1 MIGTLPVYAQATLEY
16 RLALDAASVWL
27 ARSIPVGLRCEQPA
41 LENECRQR
49 LPVVQIPPWQSLLW
63 LEPQDPSWR
72 PALDGL
78 AIHLL
83 PGARLAVLLSLPSAR
98 RLPGFQAWGG
108 DPLGVHLGGWKR
120 LQQEL
125 AAQGFTIDAAR
136 AFNGGQ
142 SVFWSTSSRVARLLH
157 RFALAGRLEFNA
169 RLHYLQP
176 LTASWLST
184 CALLLAHRP

>member
-1 MIGTLPVYAQATLEY
+1 MIGTLPVYAMASLEY
-16 RLALDAASVWL
+16 RLAIDAASVWL

-41 LENECRQR
+41 LEHECRQR

-63 LEPQDPSWR
+63 LEPQYSSWR
-72 PALDGL
+72 PALDDL
-78 AIHLL
+78 ASHLL
-83 PGARLAVLLSLPSAR
+83 PGARLAVLLSLPAAR
-98 RLPGFQAWGG
+98 HLPGFHAWGS
-108 DPLGVHLGGWKR
+108 DPLGVRFGGWKH

-125 AAQGFTIDAAR
+125 AAQSFILDTAR
-136 AFNGGQ
+136 AFHGGQ

-157 RFALAGRLEFNA
+157 RCALADRLEFNS

-176 LTASWLST
+176 LAASWLST